1 VTHLLDLANGGP
13 RRSRAEHVRSVLWL
27 GSAAWLAVCLGAL
40 ALLYLDRVNGDPL
53 IFCGAVGAL
62 GFVAALA
69 LEWKLGRDPGGDDD
83 DGDDTPEPDR
93 PGPGM
98 DPVKW
103 GPYDRILRDLPDGG
117 DREPVLG

>member
-1 VTHLLDLANGGP
+1 MTHLLDLLNGGP

-27 GSAAWLAVCLGAL
+27 GSTAWLVVCLSAL
-40 ALLYLDRVNGDPL
+40 ALLYLGRVGGGPL
-53 IFCGAVGAL
+53 VFCGAVGTL
-62 GFVAALA
+62 GFVAALT
-69 LEWKLGRDPGGDDD
+69 LEWKLGREPGDDD
-83 DGDDTPEPDR
+83 DGDDIPEPDP

-103 GPYDRILRDLPDGG
+103 GPYDRILRELPEGG